1 MIFIAV
7 KFTVRPEHSASWIE
21 RVGEFTSSTRAEEG
35 NVFFEWSRSVDDPHQ
50 YVLLEAFR
58 DGEAGARHVE
68 SEHFKTAM
76 AWMPDFI
83 SRTPEIVNVEVP
95 GTGWNAM
102 AELSPRG

>member
-7 KFTVRPEHSASWIE
+7 KFTVRPEHSADWIE
-21 RVGEFTSSTRAEEG
+21 RVAEFTSATRAEEG

-58 DGEAGARHVE
+58 DGEAGGRHVE
-68 SEHFKTAM
+68 SEHFKAAM

-83 SRTPEIVNVEVP
+83 TRTPEIVNVEVP
-95 GTGWNAM
+95 GTGWSAM

>member
-1 MIFIAV
+1 MPPGPPLGGGGRRA
-7 KFTVRPEHSASWIE
+7 RPPPPPPP
-21 RVGEFTSSTRAEEG
+21 RAEEG

-58 DGEAGARHVE
+58 DGEAGGRHVE
-68 SEHFKTAM
+68 SEHFRTAM

-95 GTGWNAM
+95 GTGWSAM

>member
-7 KFTVRPEHSASWIE
+7 KFAIRPEHSADWIE
-21 RVGEFTSSTRAEEG
+21 RVGEFTSATRAEEG

-68 SEHFKTAM
+68 SEHFKAAM
-76 AWMPDFI
+76 AWMPDSI
-83 SRTPEIVNVEVP
+83 ARTPEIINVEVP
-95 GTGWNAM
+95 GSGWSAM